1 MYHNRGYHSGRDSY
15 DSHTYQPTYTY
26 QSTYIHIPVYIHTH
40 TSLHTY
46 TYQPT
51 YIHIPAYIHTHTGLH
66 TYTYQRLQYIVEAIW
81 KGLNEVGV
89 PHDNKIRYQP
99 AFHTGEAL
107 LNGGAANTSLQ
118 QVHVHTAMV
127 SWSERPAHTLEL
139 LYT

>member
-1 MYHNRGYHSGRDSY
+1 VLISGVTGYIFG
-15 DSHTYQPTYTY
+15 TTCTTIEGTIQAG
-26 QSTYIHIPVYIHTH
+26 IHMTHTH

-51 YIHIPAYIHTHTGLH
+51 YIHIPAYIHTHTSLY

-107 LNGGAANTSLQ
+107 LNGG
-118 QVHVHTAMV
+118 
-127 SWSERPAHTLEL
+127 
-139 LYT
+139 